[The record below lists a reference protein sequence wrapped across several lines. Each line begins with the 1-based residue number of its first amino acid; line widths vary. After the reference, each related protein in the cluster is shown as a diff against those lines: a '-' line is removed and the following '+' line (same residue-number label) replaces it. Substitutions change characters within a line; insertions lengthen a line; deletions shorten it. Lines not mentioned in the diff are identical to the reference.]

1 MYGMA
6 CINAARDVRAGGD
19 FASALST
26 AKNTLSRM
34 RGWLAVPSLKYLAQS
49 GRVSKVLSTL
59 GTLLS
64 IKVIL
69 KIGEGEVVL
78 VDKYRTSSMAF
89 EKLRDNVLAVCQ
101 EGAET
106 LCLVHADNLEEA
118 HKARRDCAFVVGMR
132 RSDLYGHRPHRRST
146 HRPRASRRS
155 RSAKIETALQIC
167 YSRGCINEA
176 LASAYYRYCPAVGNS
191 QRRFGQ
197 AHANRREHLEARLR
211 KQVLFHI
218 RLEAWAWRFPC
229 LSGDQAGCNGR
240 DHRRPVPG
248 SPYRQHQRGSIPAAG
263 RKPGLERAMG
273 KRRQYRI

>member
-1 MYGMA
+1 MDKVAIVTDSAAGIPEEISSQLGIEIIPMQIIKDGEAYTMDRDISNQEVYGAMRDGKVLKTSQPLIPHIRSAYEKALERAERVLSIHIGSKLTSTVSTCQMVADTFGPDKVTVLDSSQLTIMYGMA
-6 CINAARDVRAGGD
+6 CINAASDVRAGGD

-101 EGAET
+101 GGAET

-118 HKARRDCAFVVGMR
+118 QKLGEMVLSSLECKEVIYTDIGPTVGVHTGPGPVGVAV
-132 RSDLYGHRPHRRST
+132 L
-146 HRPRASRRS
+146 PR
-155 RSAKIETALQIC
+155 
-167 YSRGCINEA
+167 
-176 LASAYYRYCPAVGNS
+176 
-191 QRRFGQ
+191 
-197 AHANRREHLEARLR
+197 
-211 KQVLFHI
+211 
-218 RLEAWAWRFPC
+218 
-229 LSGDQAGCNGR
+229 
-240 DHRRPVPG
+240 
-248 SPYRQHQRGSIPAAG
+248 
-263 RKPGLERAMG
+263 
-273 KRRQYRI
+273 